1 MRSVIAT
8 VTTVAL
14 AAMVSACA
22 GLGASEPAST
32 QAAGRLM
39 DPAILRGKAFAEDNC
54 ASCHAVGRHGAS
66 PNPEAPAFRTLHQRY
81 PVESLQE
88 AFAEGVF
95 TGHPVMPQFELESD
109 EVRDLIRYLD
119 TLK

>member
-22 GLGASEPAST
+22 GQGAST
-32 QAAGRLM
+32 QASGRLM

-95 TGHPVMPQFELESD
+95 TGHPVMPQFELDSD